1 MTGKPKFRPLIEI
14 GVVVAGRLDEID
26 QSATKRASHTVNEFL
41 EERFP
46 EFEFKLYEI
55 HHPEM
60 VIEGVAQPSV
70 LLQQAV
76 EERDLRHWDFA
87 FVLTAAEL
95 KSYYSS
101 RCYAALS
108 RPFDAAILSVSL
120 IDPVAVGEEADQ
132 QRRIEQIAHRL
143 SRLMIHAVGH
153 LAGLHSSEESDNLM
167 ARPSTVGSID
177 AMTMLDAEQIER
189 QRSSFAEIADQRL
202 EERRKKVTSRSL
214 FAAQATWINR
224 WEILQ
229 AIGAARPWQFPRRL
243 SSLSLASVSTLAVL
257 FMTAEAWDLALH
269 QAWWRVAILVVGTL
283 CVTTGYV
290 AVRQQLL
297 VMRSRNQSE
306 QAVMTAVSALAIVSL
321 GMLVTWVLLV
331 LFGLV
336 ISGLLFRVNLIES
349 WAAASSSDLPPF
361 ALASRLKMATFSGS
375 LGLLIGGL
383 GASFEAQHYFRHV
396 IFVDEE
402 I

>member
-1 MTGKPKFRPLIEI
+1 MTEDSRSRPLIEI
-14 GVVVAGRLDEID
+14 GILIVGRLDQID
-26 QSATKRASHTVNEFL
+26 EAATKRAGKIVDEFL

-46 EFEFKLYEI
+46 EFEFKLYAI
-55 HHPEM
+55 LRPEM
-60 VIEGVAQPSV
+60 ATEGVAQPSV

-95 KSYYSS
+95 KSYYSP

-108 RPFDAAILSVSL
+108 RPFDAAILSILL
-120 IDPVAVGEEADQ
+120 IDPVAVGEDADQ
-132 QRRIEQIAHRL
+132 GRRIERIAHRL

-153 LAGLHSSEESDNLM
+153 LTGLHASEESDNLM
-167 ARPSTVGSID
+167 AHPSTVGSID
-177 AMTMLDAEQIER
+177 SMNRLNADQIER
-189 QRSSFAEIADQRL
+189 QRASFAEIADQRL
-202 EERRKKVTSRSL
+202 EERSEPVVSKPV

-243 SSLSLASVSTLAVL
+243 SSLSLASISTLAVL
-257 FMTAEAWDLALH
+257 FMTAEAWDLALD
-269 QAWWRVAILVVGTL
+269 QAWWRIAVLVIGTW

-290 AVRQQLL
+290 AVRQQLF

-331 LFGLV
+331 FFGMV
-336 ISGLLFRVNLIES
+336 ISGLLFRENLIES
-349 WAAASSSDLPPF
+349 WAAASSLELPAL
-361 ALASRLKMATFSGS
+361 ALASRLKMAMFSGS

-383 GASFEAQHYFRHV
+383 GASFESQHYFRHV